1 MAKRIAANVER
12 NVQAR
17 GKLATSLVP
26 TEFSLE
32 PAQTSSGEL
41 VWEVC
46 ATFQD
51 RGAPTQTFT
60 VSSDEMMKWISLE
73 ETGKLLQIF
82 KEQENKPPL
91 FCQCERCTSAIIS
104 VCSACHRGLCKE
116 HVVQSVFTSGFN
128 VDIDV
133 RVLPLPLSTCVLCR
147 EVNALPSWPAVP
159 NGTTC
164 FLTVDSLCNSLDNP
178 LDQTLKHALKASV
191 QNPPSD
197 IIDGVGILV
206 LHEQVK
212 NITFNKFT
220 EIIRKLIK
228 EAESLGVPPHVDMLV
243 LDLIAHQDGKDLFVF
258 EKDTIAAPTVLK
270 QMLDGC
276 SNFWKLAPKNQLHS
290 TIVILWSCVSNV
302 DAITQLLTNMPSFV
316 LLCFRGAINIQSTL
330 ITTRHHLMTEITM
343 RAPKN
348 PQEVAAWLAQTIKVS
363 CSQLSIA
370 ECKPAVITH
379 DKQMYVN
386 K

>member
-1 MAKRIAANVER
+1 MCKRISANVKH
-12 NVQAR
+12 NVEAR
-17 GKLATSLVP
+17 GKAATSFVP
-26 TEFSLE
+26 TKFSLE
-32 PAQTSSGEL
+32 PAQTNDGEY

-51 RGAPTQTFT
+51 RNDTTQTFT
-60 VSSDEMMKWISLE
+60 VSSDEMMKWISPK
-73 ETGKLLQIF
+73 ETGELLRIF
-82 KEQENKPPL
+82 KEEENKPPL
-91 FCQCERCTSAIIS
+91 FCQCERCTFPIIC

-116 HVVQSVFTSGFN
+116 HVVQSVFSIGFN
-128 VDIDV
+128 VDIDI
-133 RVLPLPLSTCVLCR
+133 RVLPLPLLSCVLCR
-147 EVNALPSWPAVP
+147 AQNALPSWPAVP
-159 NGTTC
+159 NGTKC
-164 FLTVDSLCNSLDNP
+164 FLTVDSLCNSLDSP
-178 LDQTLKHALKASV
+178 VDETLKHALRASV

-206 LHEQVK
+206 LYEQVK
-212 NITFNKFT
+212 NITFNKLT
-220 EIIRKLIK
+220 GTIRKLIK

-258 EKDTIAAPTVLK
+258 ERDTIAAPTVLK

-276 SNFWKLAPKNQLHS
+276 SKFWELAPKNQLHS

-330 ITTRHHLMTEITM
+330 ITTRQHLMTEITM